1 MKKSNLEDFNLTNN
15 LLNEINGGNSNMT
28 PIQFNG
34 ENAVQEASALADC
47 YCWCSCG
54 WSGTGTGT
62 GWITPELQ
70 Y

>member
-1 MKKSNLEDFNLTNN
+1 MKKNDLKDFYLTNN
-15 LLNEINGGNSNMT
+15 LLDGLSGGNSES
-28 PIQFNG
+28 IQIHFSG
-34 ENAVQEASALADC
+34 ENAVQESSALADC

-62 GWITPELQ
+62 GWIAAQ